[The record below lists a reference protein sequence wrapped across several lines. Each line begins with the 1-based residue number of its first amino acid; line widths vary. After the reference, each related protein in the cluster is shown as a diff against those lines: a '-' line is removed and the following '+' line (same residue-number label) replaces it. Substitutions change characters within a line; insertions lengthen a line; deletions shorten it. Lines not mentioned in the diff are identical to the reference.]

1 MYGYL
6 KNYAALSSV
15 KSNNPRIEFNEA
27 LKRLYNKMRT
37 VHDPLSWVIDVEKRI
52 DKLRLG
58 TMNKLEQVLRLLEA
72 RKNRVLTY
80 AQIGLPEQQFRA
92 FRKAF
97 LDEFGKSGLESEL
110 EQLFCHSITSKKDR

>member
-1 MYGYL
+1 M
-6 KNYAALSSV
+6 S
-15 KSNNPRIEFNEA
+15 
-27 LKRLYNKMRT
+27 
-37 VHDPLSWVIDVEKRI
+37 
-52 DKLRLG
+52 
-58 TMNKLEQVLRLLEA
+58 KLEQVLTLLEA

-110 EQLFCHSITSKKDR
+110 EQLFCHSNYSKKDR